1 MFQEDV
7 EQRELDGAQML
18 QVAEEIVSIY
28 KSAHSSYPLISIDS
42 IRVKIQRWWRK
53 LLHLQKSSNDTHARR
68 TKFLAQMKDLFE
80 VLVCRCKMKLSEA
93 GKVEMQCQC
102 TLANKIP
109 TMELEFIYA
118 QRYRGDKPPALRIG
132 PVDVAVTNQLEQTA
146 ARKALKV
153 LMK

>member
-53 LLHLQKSSNDTHARR
+53 LLYLQKSSGDRPSSAR
-68 TKFLAQMKDLFE
+68 TKFLAQMNELFE
-80 VLVCRCKMKLSEA
+80 VLVCRCKMKLAEA
-93 GKVEMQCQC
+93 GKVELQCQC

-109 TMELEFIYA
+109 TMELEFVYA

-153 LMK
+153 

>member
-53 LLHLQKSSNDTHARR
+53 LLYLQKSTDDRPSSAR
-68 TKFLAQMKDLFE
+68 TKFLAQMKELFE
-80 VLVCRCKMKLSEA
+80 VLVCRCKMKLTEA
-93 GKVEMQCQC
+93 GKVEVQCQC

-153 LMK
+153 

>member
-53 LLHLQKSSNDTHARR
+53 LLYLQKSTDDRPSSAR
-68 TKFLAQMKDLFE
+68 TKFLAQMKGLFE
-80 VLVCRCKMKLSEA
+80 V
-93 GKVEMQCQC
+93 
-102 TLANKIP
+102 
-109 TMELEFIYA
+109 
-118 QRYRGDKPPALRIG
+118 
-132 PVDVAVTNQLEQTA
+132 
-146 ARKALKV
+146 
-153 LMK
+153 